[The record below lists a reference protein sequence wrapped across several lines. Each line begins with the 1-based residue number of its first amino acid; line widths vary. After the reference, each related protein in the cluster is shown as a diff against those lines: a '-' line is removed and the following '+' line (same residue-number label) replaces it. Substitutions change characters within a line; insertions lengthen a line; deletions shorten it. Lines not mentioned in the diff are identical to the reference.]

1 MEDSERIAAAL
12 VVEDVGVDGTSH
24 VPVGVHFAALAVVGA
39 GGLLCGGDVA
49 EGVEQGGVGGGGGH
63 GGVPGDG
70 LKLSGTINKE

>member
-1 MEDSERIAAAL
+1 MCAGSLACRRLATLMEDSERIAAAL

-39 GGLLCGGDVA
+39 GGLLCGG
-49 EGVEQGGVGGGGGH
+49 H

-70 LKLSGTINKE
+70 LKFSGTIKKE